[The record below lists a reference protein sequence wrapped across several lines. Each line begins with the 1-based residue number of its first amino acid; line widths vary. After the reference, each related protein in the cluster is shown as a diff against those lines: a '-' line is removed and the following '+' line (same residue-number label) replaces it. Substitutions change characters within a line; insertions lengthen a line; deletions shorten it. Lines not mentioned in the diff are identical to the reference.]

1 MDSNVSL
8 RYPIERKGKRKK
20 FNSLGDDISLAVYR
34 WRGGAL
40 KRSLMRSK
48 KIASVESNLSPL
60 SRRRIIARNN
70 VSTII
75 APAFCRNN
83 RDSGARLKIKSSAA
97 CPRRFLSSSP
107 FPPRSSSSSSSSFAP
122 IRFASIENCRGREN
136 WRNVSFVKTFIYRDK
151 FASRII
157 VIFKRSA
164 SETISKVDYYTRYCR
179 KWD

>member
-1 MDSNVSL
+1 MT
-8 RYPIERKGKRKK
+8 RRI
-20 FNSLGDDISLAVYR
+20 
-34 WRGGAL
+34 AL

-122 IRFASIENCRGREN
+122 IRFASIENCRRREN
-136 WRNVSFVKTFIYRDK
+136 WRNVSFVKTFMYRDK